1 MSVWNPALA
10 GCPAGLLFRQ
20 IMHELSI
27 MQSALDQVLEKAR
40 QAGASRVHAI
50 RLRIGVLS
58 GVVPDALQF
67 AFEALADGTPA
78 QGAQLLI
85 EDVPARF
92 WCAACAREFAATRM
106 FAECPDCHRPSM
118 ELRAGREMELTSLE
132 VD

>member
-1 MSVWNPALA
+1 
-10 GCPAGLLFRQ
+10 
-20 IMHELSI
+20 MHELSI

-40 QAGASRVHAI
+40 QAGASRVHVI

-92 WCAACAREFAATRM
+92 WCAACNHEFEATRM
-106 FAECPDCHRPSM
+106 FAECPDCHRSST

>member
-1 MSVWNPALA
+1 
-10 GCPAGLLFRQ
+10 
-20 IMHELSI
+20 MHELSI

-78 QGAQLLI
+78 QGAQLII

-92 WCAACAREFAATRM
+92 WCATCRHEFEATRM
-106 FAECPDCHRPSM
+106 FAECPDCHRPSG